1 MRDYFQ
7 HTGLKRC
14 PFHINWMSLF
24 SFIFRDRFFLNT
36 AFSPKCISYEHAKV
50 AKFKKEY
57 GINIIKNYR
66 EIQPNDTKFEEVPTF
81 EEFVQYL
88 VNTPT
93 HLFDRH
99 WEPTVYRCHVCLV
112 DYNLIAKYDM
122 DKSKKHSLVLI
133 LF

>member
-1 MRDYFQ
+1 
-7 HTGLKRC
+7 
-14 PFHINWMSLF
+14 MSLF

-112 DYNLIAKYDM
+112 DYNLIAKYEM

-133 LF
+133 LL